1 MKRNAKTTATTVAKL
16 LSDDDV
22 ILLAKVRGVAD
33 GKLPA
38 TALTVAQWERAEI
51 LSDIVCAFGA

>member
-1 MKRNAKTTATTVAKL
+1 MKTPRNANRLAKL
-16 LSDDDV
+16 LSDEDV

-33 GKLPA
+33 GNLPA

-51 LSDIVCAFGA
+51 LCDFVGAFGA

>member
-1 MKRNAKTTATTVAKL
+1 MKTPRNTNRLAKL

-33 GKLPA
+33 GNLPA

-51 LSDIVCAFGA
+51 LCDIVGAFGA

>member
-1 MKRNAKTTATTVAKL
+1 MKRNANRLAKL
-16 LSDDDV
+16 LSDEDV
-22 ILLAKVRGVAD
+22 ILLAKVRGVAE

-51 LSDIVCAFGA
+51 LDDVVCAFGA

>member
-1 MKRNAKTTATTVAKL
+1 MKTPRNTNRLAKL

-33 GKLPA
+33 GNLPA
-38 TALTVAQWERAEI
+38 TALTVAQWERAEV
-51 LSDIVCAFGA
+51 LCDIVGAFGA

>member
-1 MKRNAKTTATTVAKL
+1 MDMKRTANRLAKL
-16 LSDDDV
+16 FSDEDV
-22 ILLAKVRGVAD
+22 ILLAKVRGVAE

-51 LSDIVCAFGA
+51 LCDIVGAFGV

>member
-1 MKRNAKTTATTVAKL
+1 MKTTRNTNRLAKL

-33 GKLPA
+33 GNLPA
-38 TALTVAQWERAEI
+38 TALTVAQWERAEV
-51 LSDIVCAFGA
+51 LCDIVGAFGA

>member
-1 MKRNAKTTATTVAKL
+1 MKRNANRLAKL
-16 LSDDDV
+16 LSDEDV

-33 GKLPA
+33 GNLPA
-38 TALTVAQWERAEI
+38 TALTVAQWERAEV

>member
-1 MKRNAKTTATTVAKL
+1 MKRTTNRLAKL

-22 ILLAKVRGVAD
+22 ILLAKVRGVAE

-51 LSDIVCAFGA
+51 LCDFVGAFGA

>member
-1 MKRNAKTTATTVAKL
+1 MDMKRTANRLAKL
-16 LSDDDV
+16 LSDEDV
-22 ILLAKVRGVAD
+22 ILLAKVRGVAE

-51 LSDIVCAFGA
+51 LCDIVGAFGV

>member
-1 MKRNAKTTATTVAKL
+1 MERTANRLAKL
-16 LSDDDV
+16 LSDEDV
-22 ILLAKVRGVAD
+22 ILLAKVRGVAE

-51 LSDIVCAFGA
+51 LCDIVGAFGV

>member
-1 MKRNAKTTATTVAKL
+1 MKRTTNRLAKL

-22 ILLAKVRGVAD
+22 VLLAKVRGVAD

-38 TALTVAQWERAEI
+38 TALTVAQWERAEV
-51 LSDIVCAFGA
+51 LCDFVGALGA